1 MSEEPKAPR
10 DYGLHPG
17 DLGVIAIAMLCTFG
31 FLFLMFDPAPL
42 KGLDK
47 FEEVAD
53 KARQQEIA
61 KAEKAQRLQQIKA
74 AEASGVVMVGI
85 LPAKH

>member
-1 MSEEPKAPR
+1 MSEPKEQR

-17 DLGVIAIAMLCTFG
+17 DLGVIAIAMVCTFG

-47 FEEVAD
+47 YEEVIN
-53 KARQQEIA
+53 KAHDAEVA

-85 LPAKH
+85 LPSKH